1 MLWPIAWL
9 WAYSKPVLYKMAYGT
24 DVHEHEAEGNPE
36 EEPET
41 ANLSD
46 AERMRMKVVDRQ
58 GTDPTGHPTRER
70 V

>member
-1 MLWPIAWL
+1 
-9 WAYSKPVLYKMAYGT
+9 MAYGT
-24 DVHEHEAEGNPE
+24 DVYEHEAEGNPE